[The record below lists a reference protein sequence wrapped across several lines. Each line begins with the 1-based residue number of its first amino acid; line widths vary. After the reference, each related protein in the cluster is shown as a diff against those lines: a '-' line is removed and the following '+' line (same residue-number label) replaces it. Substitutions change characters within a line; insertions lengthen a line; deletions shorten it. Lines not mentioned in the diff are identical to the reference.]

1 MCEHDACEIP
11 DARLNNL
18 NHELMEI
25 ARVIVIAIHMDDII
39 LVYLS
44 ARIAVTTVLHEENLV
59 ASEPVIFGHLMKF
72 PPEAAVTVEHDDAAL
87 RRILL
92 RCMVVLNR
100 NAVICGKLSFGHMVF
115 SPALVGSDHMIIV
128 LTLPDDVDASWKLCI
143 AQILGFRGVYPC
155 YPCLRMN
162 LHISLLIVS
171 SALSG

>member
-1 MCEHDACEIP
+1 MGELRIAASNIPGCCSKYRAPIAPPMECANNDACEIP

-59 ASEPVIFGHLMKF
+59 ASEPIIFRHLVKF

-87 RRILL
+87 RRIIL

-100 NAVICGKLSFGHMVF
+100 NAVI
-115 SPALVGSDHMIIV
+115 
-128 LTLPDDVDASWKLCI
+128 W
-143 AQILGFRGVYPC
+143 R
-155 YPCLRMN
+155 
-162 LHISLLIVS
+162 
-171 SALSG
+171 